1 MDSNNHILQKVI
13 NDTEKIFQSIA
24 ENYPVMLKELERG
37 IKAAS
42 SSINNL
48 GAQEGFVNLNEYLQR
63 SESESRQKLSELK
76 EFKEKNS
83 EIIKRLS
90 DAIDEY
96 SNSQQYIEEIR
107 DISESLQIVSLNALC
122 NAVKAGK
129 GGEGFSVITENLK
142 DVTVD
147 TIEKTRTL
155 GRKGNTV
162 QLALDEFYD
171 TESMI
176 DSKRRKILTILEE
189 KVLKGINSY
198 RYQSDIT
205 GNLLGGL
212 NSESEEVRSCI
223 LNIMEELQQQDLIRQ
238 TIDQII
244 LSISEQPQIS
254 EVTDENIDSAVFCI
268 RIIEL
273 SVSMIEE
280 VINILEKT
288 IRLFNENFNTA
299 RKKLEFIQNEKN
311 KAVAGFIQ
319 NSESF
324 EDLATAGKGIRI
336 ETGEFSMMRQE
347 LIKLIFKI
355 INHVEGIAEE
365 FESFNK
371 ISGWLQNVAVLS
383 RIELSRSK
391 SLGGMRESVDDM
403 SKLVE
408 RIQQQIVL
416 GEKETGNFIGKT
428 ADLSEEYRKFAGE
441 EINFLTDFN
450 NIFLQNI
457 EKISSSNQ
465 SFTEELKRF
474 DFFSDT
480 FHRQFDQSEKELDL
494 LKEISEDLVKVR
506 NELNETRNRIQP
518 FVEQRLQGR
527 NINDWELSDDN
538 MNTMIEKFT
547 IYSHKKTA
555 GEVSGLDVEASV
567 LEAGEV
573 TLF

>member
-1 MDSNNHILQKVI
+1 MDSNNSILQKVI

-37 IKAAS
+37 IKSAS
-42 SSINNL
+42 ESINNM
-48 GAQEGFVNLNEYLQR
+48 GAQEGFENLNEYLER
-63 SESESRQKLSELK
+63 SEAESREKLKELK
-76 EFKEKNS
+76 EFKEKNN
-83 EIIKRLS
+83 EIIKKLS

-96 SNSQQYIEEIR
+96 SNSQEYIEEIR
-107 DISESLQIVSLNALC
+107 DISESLQVVSLNALC

-142 DVTVD
+142 DITVE
-147 TIEKTRTL
+147 TIEKTRAL

-171 TESMI
+171 TESLI
-176 DSKRRKILTILEE
+176 DSKRLNILSILEE

-198 RYQSDIT
+198 RYQSEIT
-205 GNLLGGL
+205 GNLLNGL

-223 LNIMEELQQQDLIRQ
+223 LSIMEELQQQDLIRQ
-238 TIDQII
+238 TVDQII
-244 LSISEQPQIS
+244 LSINEQPEIS

-280 VINILEKT
+280 VINTLGKT
-288 IRLFNENFNTA
+288 VEIFNENFNTA

-311 KAVAGFIQ
+311 RAVTGFVQ

-324 EDLATAGKGIRI
+324 EDLTTAGKGISI

-347 LIKLIFKI
+347 LITLISKI
-355 INHVEGIAEE
+355 INHVEGIVEE

-371 ISGWLQNVAVLS
+371 ISGLLQNVAVLS

-391 SLGGMRESVDDM
+391 KLGGMRESVDDM

-416 GEKETGNFIGKT
+416 GEKETGNFINKT
-428 ADLSEEYRKFAGE
+428 AELSGEYREFAGE
-441 EINFLTDFN
+441 EIDFLTDFN
-450 NIFLQNI
+450 NIFLHSI

-465 SFTEELKRF
+465 SFTEELKEF
-474 DFFSDT
+474 DFFSEA
-480 FHRQFDQSEKELDL
+480 FHKQFDQSEKELDL
-494 LKEISEDLVKVR
+494 LKEISDDLKKVK
-506 NELNETRNRIQP
+506 NELNETKDRIEPALKQ
-518 FVEQRLQGR
+518 QLQGR
-527 NINDWELSDDN
+527 NINDWSISDDN
-538 MNTMIEKFT
+538 MNSMIEKFT

-555 GEVSGLDVEASV
+555 GEVSGLDVEESV
-567 LEAGEV
+567 LEAGEI